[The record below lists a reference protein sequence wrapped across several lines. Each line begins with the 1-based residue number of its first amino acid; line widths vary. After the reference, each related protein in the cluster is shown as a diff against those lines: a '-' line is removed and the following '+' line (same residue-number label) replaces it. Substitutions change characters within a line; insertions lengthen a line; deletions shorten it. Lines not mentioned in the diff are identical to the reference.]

1 MRSKLNRKHFQC
13 NPFAVIYVCLS
24 KFLLNTSAVWLIR
37 FYVQSTSIISRV
49 YCLHY
54 KPWPGFWQCKH
65 TLAWAWPWPAICQ
78 CKHFRPGFR
87 PYCYGNMGRSSFYKL
102 QLTKSQFTRF
112 SRDSFPGAYRSIAHK
127 CFPNVFHNLPINS
140 VLGGNR
146 NPTSKKIPRL
156 TITAIFFKTSSIISP
171 LTDSS
176 RHFPL
181 KQVDVKKF

>member
-65 TLAWAWPWPAICQ
+65 TLAWPRPDLGQEILAHINLWPG
-78 CKHFRPGFR
+78 PGLGQ
-87 PYCYGNMGRSSFYKL
+87 PYVSVNTFGQALGLIAMVTWAVVASTSYNSPSPSLLDFPEIRFLG
-102 QLTKSQFTRF
+102 LTDPLLT
-112 SRDSFPGAYRSIAHK
+112 
-127 CFPNVFHNLPINS
+127 NVFQ
-140 VLGGNR
+140 
-146 NPTSKKIPRL
+146 TSF
-156 TITAIFFKTSSIISP
+156 TISP
-171 LTDSS
+171 
-176 RHFPL
+176 
-181 KQVDVKKF
+181 